1 MITSSSKKD
10 SAAVVGVLFPWSP
23 GHEENNWHCKS
34 LCHPSHQA
42 LEAQEWVWKMLATSS
57 SRAGGNYALIPF
69 QDFSKPGE
77 R

>member
-23 GHEENNWHCKS
+23 GHEENNRTAKASAIPPTRHS
-34 LCHPSHQA
+34 RLRSG
-42 LEAQEWVWKMLATSS
+42 WKMLAPSS

-69 QDFSKPGE
+69 QDSSKPGE

>member
-23 GHEENNWHCKS
+23 GHEENNRHCKS

-42 LEAQEWVWKMLATSS
+42 LEAQEWVED
-57 SRAGGNYALIPF
+57 AGTVL
-69 QDFSKPGE
+69 K
-77 R
+77 